1 MTRAVLPLI
10 GDVAG
15 ITPTLLALQGL
26 PIGRDIN
33 GSVLEVLLKPQALGA
48 SGPELVVRHGTPE
61 WLAA

>member
-1 MTRAVLPLI
+1 
-10 GDVAG
+10 
-15 ITPTLLALQGL
+15 LQGL